1 MKYVYVYFFL
11 IFLFISCEDNIKT
24 EITKPLEINPV
35 YKSDILDNDQ
45 AKSIINT
52 TESKGTPK
60 VTLNPDDF
68 LIDLIDTNLDLD
80 SHDEQILIVKD
91 NSTNDSL
98 VRVLVADFDN
108 IMNSYS
114 VSWEG
119 ITGSDNIR
127 SLAISLKDITGDHN
141 LEIICS
147 GTDLDGR
154 ETLNIYRRTPS
165 QSGIVLHFSEIL
177 NLIIDGN
184 IEIKQIQRSQAYQ
197 SGITDGISYSIVAT
211 TTDKESE
218 NILDL
223 NEETYIWRNQEAKYK
238 LISIEKIPGAEI
250 ENSKLRELYRS
261 DRNYF
266 RSYLNGPWML
276 SSSDNSLSYQN
287 PIVYFNTEKEQVIFY
302 DNDFLEIY
310 LWENSNKTLSN
321 TLQLTCNNELV
332 PFLDVSIFVKVLD
345 LNTISLRFRDNSI
358 RNNRNTENQVWTG
371 NYFKLSKTIQKD
383 LISDFRSV
391 STESNVPIL
400 SGYYLSDTGD
410 EFLFNS
416 PYFSLKKGNKI
427 FKGGFYLFD
436 NGLNIAEFKILD
448 KNNLVIDTLTYKYD
462 YFEEISEIEIIRTII
477 LFPGQITIKGFK
489 PSGEQFIR
497 YIQIEQIERIETES
511 TAQ

>member
-1 MKYVYVYFFL
+1 MKYFL
-11 IFLFISCEDNIKT
+11 IIFTILILFFSCNSNIKT
-24 EITKPLEINPV
+24 EISEPQEINPV
-35 YKSDILDNDQ
+35 YKSNTLVNDQ
-45 AKSIINT
+45 VQSIINS

-60 VTLNPDDF
+60 VTLVPNDF

-98 VRVLVADFDN
+98 VRILVADFDN

-127 SLAISLKDITGDHN
+127 SLTISLKDITGDHN

-147 GTDLDGR
+147 GTDLNGK
-154 ETLNIYRRTPS
+154 ETLNIYRRTLS
-165 QSGIVLHFSEIL
+165 QGGIVLHFSEIL
-177 NLIIDGN
+177 HLIIDGN
-184 IEIKQIQRSQAYQ
+184 IEIKQVQRSQSYQ
-197 SGITDGISYSIVAT
+197 TGISDGISFPIVVT

-223 NEETYIWRNQEAKYK
+223 IEETYFWRNQEGEYK
-238 LISIEKIPGAEI
+238 LISIDKIPGAEI

-266 RSYLNGPWML
+266 RSFLDGPWML
-276 SSSDNSLSYQN
+276 SSSDNNLSYNN
-287 PIVYFNTEKEQVIFY
+287 PIVYFDTDKDQVIFSN
-302 DNDFLEIY
+302 DDFLEIY
-310 LWENSNKTLSN
+310 LWENSSKTLSN

-332 PFLDVSIFVKVLD
+332 PFLDVSIFVRVLD

-371 NYFKLSKTIQKD
+371 NYFKLNSVIQKD
-383 LISDFRSV
+383 LIDEFRSV
-391 STESNVPIL
+391 SKETSIPVL
-400 SGYYLSDTGD
+400 SGYYISDTGD

-416 PYFSLKKGNKI
+416 PNFILKMGNQV
-427 FKGGFYLFD
+427 FTGGFYLFD
-436 NGLNIAEFKILD
+436 NGLKIAEFKMLD
-448 KNNLVIDTLTYKYD
+448 KNNLVENILTYKYD
-462 YFEEISEIEIIRTII
+462 YFEEMSEIEIIRTII
-477 LFPGQITIKGFK
+477 LIPGEITIKGFI
-489 PSGEQFIR
+489 PTGEQFVR
-497 YIQIEQIERIETES
+497 YIQIEQIARIETDN
-511 TAQ
+511 TNQ